1 MTTMSDSLEALKRQ
15 VEEASIQEYQINQ
28 QQHELKLHDAAI
40 QVEKNQ
46 VDEEMKSLIL
56 SITGQ
61 AALSEARDKEILKDK
76 LDAFSI
82 KQQAMTREIIT
93 LNDMLAS
100 TDALEALYSAKRKE
114 LDLNYRNQEN
124 ALRGQIK
131 ALEERIET
139 QREESGKLDKE
150 IDRKKE
156 DIQLIEEHLKDRK
169 FWDGMK
175 KTWLDHWLPMLT
187 AGFLAVFLGGF
198 FGWGTYGIANEFFK
212 GIVHLIKG

>member
-1 MTTMSDSLEALKRQ
+1 
-15 VEEASIQEYQINQ
+15 
-28 QQHELKLHDAAI
+28 
-40 QVEKNQ
+40 
-46 VDEEMKSLIL
+46 
-56 SITGQ
+56 
-61 AALSEARDKEILKDK
+61 
-76 LDAFSI
+76 
-82 KQQAMTREIIT
+82 MTREIIT

-150 IDRKKE
+150 IESKKE
-156 DIQLIEEHLKDRK
+156 ENFLIEKRLKDRK
-169 FWDGMK
+169 FLERMK
-175 KTWLDHWLPMLT
+175 KTWLDYWMPMIT
-187 AGFLAVFLGGF
+187 AGFMAVFLGGF

-212 GIVHLIKG
+212 GIVHLIKR

>member
-198 FGWGTYGIANEFFK
+198 FGWGTYGIANEIFK
-212 GIVHLIKG
+212 GLVNLIKG

>member
-1 MTTMSDSLEALKRQ
+1 MPGVYSRVAKITNAAGRSGYLGDEKRQ
-15 VEEASIQEYQINQ
+15 EEIVLQKSEMRYSW
-28 QQHELKLHDAAI
+28 QQHADFERTHQK
-40 QVEKNQ
+40 
-46 VDEEMKSLIL
+46 
-56 SITGQ
+56 
-61 AALSEARDKEILKDK
+61 
-76 LDAFSI
+76 
-82 KQQAMTREIIT
+82 
-93 LNDMLAS
+93 
-100 TDALEALYSAKRKE
+100 TDVANHEALYSAKRKE

-198 FGWGTYGIANEFFK
+198 FGWGTYGIANEIFK
-212 GIVHLIKG
+212 GLVNLIKG

>member
-61 AALSEARDKEILKDK
+61 AALSEARDKKILKDK

-131 ALEERIET
+131 ALEERIEM

-198 FGWGTYGIANEFFK
+198 FGWGTYGIANEIFK
-212 GIVHLIKG
+212 GLVNLIKG